1 MPGFVICFAGQI
13 GSGKSSVTRCLATA
27 LEWPRVAFGD
37 YVRAELA
44 RRGGD
49 PTSRDALQD
58 LGQELVDA
66 DPRSFCA
73 VVLASAGFKPGGDL
87 LLDGVRHIAIQHIVS
102 DLARP
107 SVTKLLYLATG
118 EQERLKRVASRT
130 GEGKTFARASTHRV
144 EADLYTSLPATA
156 DRSIDASAPLAQVVS
171 RCLATLQEL
180 GVDPAQIAHASGRLG
195 AATSGA

>member
-27 LEWPRVAFGD
+27 LEWPRAAFGD

-58 LGQELVDA
+58 PGQELVDA
-66 DPRSFCA
+66 DPHSFCA
-73 VVLASAGFKPGGDL
+73 AVLASADFKPGGNL
-87 LLDGVRHIAIQHIVS
+87 LLDGVRHIAIQRIVS

-107 SVTKLLYLATG
+107 SVTKLLYLAVG
-118 EQERLKRVASRT
+118 EQERRKRIASRAA
-130 GEGKTFARASTHRV
+130 EGATFARASAHRV
-144 EADLYTSLPATA
+144 EADLNTSLPAIA
-156 DRSIDASAPLAQVVS
+156 DRSIDAPGPLAQVVS
-171 RCLATLQEL
+171 DCLEALREL
-180 GVDPAQIAHASGRLG
+180 GVDPAPIADAGGRLDT
-195 AATSGA
+195 ATSGA